1 MFKKFKDKLAEEMKQ
16 SPARLQASMQQMA
29 QTVISP
35 AQSNSSIQELPMT
48 VESNDL
54 TKKTDDTVK
63 NNSIKNTFQNVELV
77 SPLSNLV
84 DVSRRSSV
92 NSVTSDVNSLFPL
105 YESPK
110 NLYHIQSDIDQSA
123 TEIDDDINTQLDRVT
138 KDQLYLAYKKIQAK
152 YHKYRGRYTDLVK
165 HYRDLEQV
173 KTKLESVLVETQDN
187 VLRRVGDLKE
197 QCQLE
202 QQAKAHLEEVLRNDI
217 EEKNHI
223 IDTLN
228 TKIKLLQGN
237 IPLTE
242 NLMLLDSD
250 EGHNSTADVMEPKK
264 ESTDNADDN
273 STLVAENTQLKNKL
287 IELETVVAK
296 NKKTFKRVENLI
308 NKYKE
313 ILEENDILKR
323 DYEALKSSSLEN
335 AEILQKELS
344 IARDGILNLTEQVNT
359 LKKREEESVISL
371 AENKLSIHRELEGKE
386 EQIKQ
391 LQFDLKHTMENKENL
406 TEIVEKYKTEL
417 EQLKIQYNIQ
427 NLDADKK
434 DNIQDTLKGYAES
447 IENHNI
453 LKESDAINEN
463 EMLNKLKHDLT
474 EKEAEL
480 QKVKVTLRETQTLSK
495 EYQCDTEK
503 FQNELSNLKVKYV
516 ELKKEHDAQIII
528 TAERRKEA
536 DTTIEKLQMTVQSL
550 DKELE
555 NMRYALSD
563 RDQVCE
569 TFNLKIQEYAS
580 MLEKANNK
588 LSIQD
593 LEIKKLNDQLS
604 NENEITKL
612 QNIIGNKE
620 AELIELHN
628 KLKYYKDT
636 ISELT
641 QQVDIKSSKVD
652 LLNKEKMSFTNKL
665 LYFKINTEKLK
676 EDCTYLRNNVKEMF
690 QDHNNKINSLN
701 SYLQNILMEK
711 ESVKQEVEILHT
723 KLKTSEQQI
732 NKLMEVETEL
742 AKIKQQKTV
751 LECELKEYKTKV
763 EHMKLEVES
772 RNKSNIEI
780 NRFITEIDNLNFKI
794 HDLQQ
799 MQVLME
805 KKKEYEIGYL
815 KKGMIDLKKKYED
828 ATNVI
833 KTLEDKKSECNLLQE
848 ELEHLK
854 SKILYLQNNNTKN
867 NTEINELHEKILR
880 KESEISDLQIKFQ
893 DHAKLVEEYAKKNAE
908 LEKIYQNTNKDY
920 MEETIKLNSSN
931 NILQQ
936 MIDTKDAQLNKLE
949 VIKEEQDK
957 NLLYSEKRIQDLTV
971 ALDEFRTENL
981 NMSQIIETLSKEI
994 EALKNENHQLETL
1007 KTENELINAELVQL
1021 KSIRDQIWEENTN
1034 LNIKQSEL
1042 IQSHEKLN
1050 EIKETLNIKVLEY
1063 QKNKEDLLHD
1073 MKKLQKDIG
1082 SYKQTLN
1089 MQNEELKYIKNQ
1101 LQETN
1106 IKVDSQ
1112 NKILQERDKEL
1123 QKTKQEFEEQT
1134 QQLCDK
1140 NTTLDLVLKDM
1151 QLLQEEK
1158 NILSDNV
1165 IKLEE
1170 QLTDLKARNLNKTP
1184 FKHINETLTN
1194 LQLEKLKNGELILD
1208 EHIAN
1213 LSASTVLKLDV
1224 ENKHLM
1230 AKIKNIENIMEKEKS
1245 KLKLLEE
1252 KEENLLQENEKLKLL
1267 STNELEQKIIEINTL
1282 KNTMKAREEEI
1293 NELKLQIESLNDL
1306 KDKLDSKLQ
1315 TADNNK
1321 TVEQNL
1327 VEESN
1332 RLQEENKKLEA
1343 DLDEAIITFHAKES
1357 QMYMIN
1363 NQLKNQTDQLK
1374 EELKMHEEEQ
1384 NIRLKQL
1391 VKEFQAQLQDKEEEL
1406 QSALEKR
1413 FDYQQSYESNLL
1425 QQYKEQ
1431 LKDFQVEL
1439 TTKSEQ
1445 LENLILENK
1454 KVTTEKENEVKVLTE
1469 SIASIRKEHVNE
1481 LREIEQKWKTI
1492 LQQRSDRL
1500 EAKHEEEIKE
1510 LTREWKN
1517 ERKLDTKIDTATE
1530 ELENTSCIA
1539 MAAIQSNTGS
1549 FHTFQQTLASQS
1561 RELAELRKLVKLR
1574 HETLEDSTEIEYLR
1588 NILYEYMMG
1597 KETMVL
1603 AKVIAA
1609 VVKFDQEQTAKI
1621 LKKEEDKLTLLGSL
1635 GLT

>member
-29 QTVISP
+29 QAVISP

-48 VESNDL
+48 VESDL
-54 TKKTDDTVK
+54 TKKTDDVVK

-77 SPLSNLV
+77 SPLSNSV

-92 NSVTSDVNSLFPL
+92 NSVTSDVTSLFPL

-123 TEIDDDINTQLDRVT
+123 TEIDDDINTQFDRVT

-165 HYRDLEQV
+165 HYRDLERV

-237 IPLTE
+237 VLPTE

-250 EGHNSTADVMEPKK
+250 EGHNSTADVMEPNK
-264 ESTDNADDN
+264 ELTDNAGDS
-273 STLVAENTQLKNKL
+273 STLSAENTQLKNKL
-287 IELETVVAK
+287 IKLEAVVVKYK
-296 NKKTFKRVENLI
+296 NTSKRTKNLI
-308 NKYKE
+308 KKYKE
-313 ILEENDILKR
+313 IFEENNTLKC

-344 IARDGILNLTEQVNT
+344 IARDEISNLTEQVNT
-359 LKKREEESVISL
+359 LKRREEESVISL

-427 NLDADKK
+427 NLDGDKK
-434 DNIQDTLKGYAES
+434 DNIQDILKGYAES
-447 IENHNI
+447 IESHNI
-453 LKESDAINEN
+453 LKESDALNEN
-463 EMLNKLKHDLT
+463 EMLDKLKHDLT

-480 QKVKVTLRETQTLSK
+480 QKVKVTLQETQTLSK
-495 EYQCDTEK
+495 EYQCDIEK
-503 FQNELSNLKVKYV
+503 FQNELSNLKIKYV

-528 TAERRKEA
+528 TDERRKEA
-536 DTTIEKLQMTVQSL
+536 ETTIEKLQMTVQSL

-569 TFNLKIQEYAS
+569 TFNLKMQEYAS
-580 MLEKANNK
+580 MLEKANNQLLVK
-588 LSIQD
+588 D

-612 QNIIGNKE
+612 QNKIGNKE
-620 AELIELHN
+620 AELLELHN

-641 QQVDIKSSKVD
+641 QQIDIKSSKID
-652 LLNKEKMSFTNKL
+652 LLNKEKISFTNKL
-665 LYFKINTEKLK
+665 LCFKMNTEKLR
-676 EDCTYLRNNVKEMF
+676 EDCTYLRNNVKEIF
-690 QDHNNKINSLN
+690 QDHNNKISSLN

-711 ESVKQEVEILHT
+711 ENVKKEVEILHT

-732 NKLMEVETEL
+732 NKLMKVETEL
-742 AKIKQQKTV
+742 AKVKQQKTV
-751 LECELKEYKTKV
+751 LESELKEYKTKI
-763 EHMKLEVES
+763 EHMKQEVES
-772 RNKSNIEI
+772 HNKSNIEI

-805 KKKEYEIGYL
+805 KQKENEIGHL
-815 KKGMIDLKKKYED
+815 EKGMIEMKKKYED

-854 SKILYLQNNNTKN
+854 SKILYLHNNNTKN
-867 NTEINELHEKILR
+867 DIEINELREKILK
-880 KESEISDLQIKFQ
+880 KESEIVDLQIKFQ
-893 DHAKLVEEYAKKNAE
+893 DHVKLVEEYSKKNAE
-908 LEKIYQNTNKDY
+908 LENIYQNTNKDH
-920 MEETIKLNSSN
+920 MEETMKLNSSN
-931 NILQQ
+931 NILQE
-936 MIDTKDAQLNKLE
+936 MIDRKNVQLNKLE
-949 VIKEEQDK
+949 VIKEQQDK
-957 NLLYSEKRIQDLTV
+957 NLLYSEKKIQDLTV
-971 ALDEFRTENL
+971 ALDEFRNENL
-981 NMSQIIETLSKEI
+981 NMSQTIETLSKEI
-994 EALKNENHQLETL
+994 ETLKNENHQLETL
-1007 KTENELINAELVQL
+1007 RTENELINTELVQL
-1021 KSIRDQIWEENTN
+1021 KSISDKISEENTN

-1050 EIKETLNIKVLEY
+1050 KMKETLNVKILEY
-1063 QKNKEDLLHD
+1063 QKNKEDLLYD
-1073 MKKLQKDIG
+1073 MEGLQKDID

-1089 MQNEELKYIKNQ
+1089 VQNEELKYIKNQ

-1106 IKVDSQ
+1106 TKVDSQ
-1112 NKILQERDKEL
+1112 TKILQERNKEL

-1134 QQLCDK
+1134 QQLSDK
-1140 NTTLDLVLKDM
+1140 TTALDLALKDM

-1165 IKLEE
+1165 MKLEE
-1170 QLTDLKARNLNKTP
+1170 QLTDLKARNFNKTP

-1194 LQLEKLKNGELILD
+1194 IQLEKLKNGELILD
-1208 EHIAN
+1208 EHLAN
-1213 LSASTVLKLDV
+1213 LSASTVLNLDS

-1230 AKIKNIENIMEKEKS
+1230 AKIKNIENIMEQEIS

-1252 KEENLLQENEKLKLL
+1252 KEKNLLQENEELKLL
-1267 STNELEQKIIEINTL
+1267 NTKELQQKIIEIDTL
-1282 KNTMKAREEEI
+1282 KTTMKKREDEI
-1293 NELKLQIESLNDL
+1293 NGLQLQIESLTDL

-1315 TADNNK
+1315 TADDNNK
-1321 TVEQNL
+1321 MVEQNL
-1327 VEESN
+1327 VEKSN

-1363 NQLKNQTDQLK
+1363 NQLK

-1454 KVTTEKENEVKVLTE
+1454 KLTTEKENEVKALTE

-1510 LTREWKN
+1510 LTREWRN
-1517 ERKLDTKIDTATE
+1517 ERKLETKIDTATE

-1561 RELAELRKLVKLR
+1561 RELVELRKLVKLR

>member
-29 QTVISP
+29 QAVISP

-77 SPLSNLV
+77 PPLSNSV

-92 NSVTSDVNSLFPL
+92 NSVTSDVTSLFPL

-123 TEIDDDINTQLDRVT
+123 TEVDDDINTQLDRVT
-138 KDQLYLAYKKIQAK
+138 KDQLYLAYKKVQAK

-165 HYRDLEQV
+165 HYQDLERV

-237 IPLTE
+237 IPPTE

-250 EGHNSTADVMEPKK
+250 EGHNSTANVMEPKK
-264 ESTDNADDN
+264 ELTDTADDN
-273 STLVAENTQLKNKL
+273 SILVAENTQLKNKL
-287 IELETVVAK
+287 IKLETVVVKYK
-296 NKKTFKRVENLI
+296 NTLKRGENLVK
-308 NKYKE
+308 KYKE
-313 ILEENDILKR
+313 ILEENNILKR

-344 IARDGILNLTEQVNT
+344 IARDEVSNLTEQVNT
-359 LKKREEESVISL
+359 LKRREEESVISL

-427 NLDADKK
+427 NLDADQK

-447 IENHNI
+447 IESHNI
-453 LKESDAINEN
+453 SKESDAVNEN
-463 EMLNKLKHDLT
+463 EMLDKLKHDLT

-480 QKVKVTLRETQTLSK
+480 QKVKVTLQETQTLSK

-503 FQNELSNLKVKYV
+503 FQNELSNLKIKYV

-528 TAERRKEA
+528 TDERKKEA
-536 DTTIEKLQMTVQSL
+536 ETTIEKLQMTVQSL

-588 LSIQD
+588 LSVQD

-612 QNIIGNKE
+612 QNTIGNKE
-620 AELIELHN
+620 AELIDLHN

-641 QQVDIKSSKVD
+641 QQD
-652 LLNKEKMSFTNKL
+652 
-665 LYFKINTEKLK
+665 
-676 EDCTYLRNNVKEMF
+676 
-690 QDHNNKINSLN
+690 
-701 SYLQNILMEK
+701 ILMEK
-711 ESVKQEVEILHT
+711 ENIKKEVEILHT
-723 KLKTSEQQI
+723 KLKASEQKI

-742 AKIKQQKTV
+742 TKIKQQKTV

-763 EHMKLEVES
+763 EHMKKLEAES
-772 RNKSNIEI
+772 HNKSNIEI

-799 MQVLME
+799 MQVLIE
-805 KKKEYEIGYL
+805 KKKENEIGHL
-815 KKGMIDLKKKYED
+815 EKGMIDLKKKYED

-854 SKILYLQNNNTKN
+854 SKILFLHNNNTKN
-867 NTEINELHEKILR
+867 DIEMNELHEKILR
-880 KESEISDLQIKFQ
+880 KESEMVDLQIKLQ

-908 LEKIYQNTNKDY
+908 LEKIYQNTNKDH
-920 MEETIKLNSSN
+920 MEETMKLNSSN

-949 VIKEEQDK
+949 AIKEQQDK
-957 NLLYSEKRIQDLTV
+957 NLLYSEKKIQDLTV

-981 NMSQIIETLSKEI
+981 NMSQTIETLSKEI

-1021 KSIRDQIWEENTN
+1021 KSIRDQICEENTN
-1034 LNIKQSEL
+1034 LNVKQSEL

-1050 EIKETLNIKVLEY
+1050 KMKETLNEKVLEY
-1063 QKNKEDLLHD
+1063 QKNKEDLLCD
-1073 MKKLQKDIG
+1073 IKELQKNID

-1089 MQNEELKYIKNQ
+1089 VQNEELKCIKNQ

-1106 IKVDSQ
+1106 TKVDSQ
-1112 NKILQERDKEL
+1112 TKILQERNKEL

-1140 NTTLDLVLKDM
+1140 STALDLALKDM
-1151 QLLQEEK
+1151 QSLQEEK

-1184 FKHINETLTN
+1184 FKHINETLTTF
-1194 LQLEKLKNGELILD
+1194 QLEKLKNGELILD
-1208 EHIAN
+1208 EHLAN

-1230 AKIKNIENIMEKEKS
+1230 ARIENIMEQEKS
-1245 KLKLLEE
+1245 KLKLLEV

-1267 STNELEQKIIEINTL
+1267 STNELEKKIIEIDTL
-1282 KNTMKAREEEI
+1282 KTTMKAKEEEI
-1293 NELKLQIESLNDL
+1293 NELKLQIESLTDL

-1315 TADNNK
+1315 TTDNK

-1454 KVTTEKENEVKVLTE
+1454 KLTTEKENEIKVLTE
-1469 SIASIRKEHVNE
+1469 NIASIRKEHVNE

>member
-29 QTVISP
+29 QAVISP

-77 SPLSNLV
+77 PPLSNSV

-92 NSVTSDVNSLFPL
+92 NSVTSDVTSLFPL

-123 TEIDDDINTQLDRVT
+123 TEVDDDINTQLDRVT
-138 KDQLYLAYKKIQAK
+138 KDQLYLAYKKVQAK

-165 HYRDLEQV
+165 HYQDLERV

-237 IPLTE
+237 IPPTE

-250 EGHNSTADVMEPKK
+250 EGHNSTANVMEPKK
-264 ESTDNADDN
+264 ELTDTADDN
-273 STLVAENTQLKNKL
+273 SILVAENTQLKNKL
-287 IELETVVAK
+287 IKLETVVVKYK
-296 NKKTFKRVENLI
+296 NTLKRGENLVK
-308 NKYKE
+308 KYKE
-313 ILEENDILKR
+313 ILEENNILKR

-344 IARDGILNLTEQVNT
+344 IARDEVSNLTEQVNT
-359 LKKREEESVISL
+359 LKRREEESVISL

-427 NLDADKK
+427 NLDADQK

-447 IENHNI
+447 IESHNI
-453 LKESDAINEN
+453 SKESDAVNEN
-463 EMLNKLKHDLT
+463 EMLDKLKHDLT

-480 QKVKVTLRETQTLSK
+480 QKVKVTLQETQTLSK

-503 FQNELSNLKVKYV
+503 FQNELSNLKIKYV

-528 TAERRKEA
+528 TDERKKEA
-536 DTTIEKLQMTVQSL
+536 ETTIEKLQMTVQSL

-588 LSIQD
+588 LSVQD

-612 QNIIGNKE
+612 QNTIGNKE
-620 AELIELHN
+620 AELIDLHN

-641 QQVDIKSSKVD
+641 QQVDIKSSKID
-652 LLNKEKMSFTNKL
+652 LLNKEKISFTNKL
-665 LYFKINTEKLK
+665 LCFKTNTEKLK
-676 EDCTYLRNNVKEMF
+676 EDCTYLRNNVNEIF

-701 SYLQNILMEK
+701 FYLQDILMEK
-711 ESVKQEVEILHT
+711 ENIKKEVEILHT
-723 KLKTSEQQI
+723 KLKASEQKI

-742 AKIKQQKTV
+742 TKIKQQKTV

-763 EHMKLEVES
+763 EHMKKLEAES
-772 RNKSNIEI
+772 HNKSNIEI

-799 MQVLME
+799 MQVLIE
-805 KKKEYEIGYL
+805 KKKENEIGHL
-815 KKGMIDLKKKYED
+815 EKGMIDLKKKYED

-854 SKILYLQNNNTKN
+854 SKILFLHNNNTKN
-867 NTEINELHEKILR
+867 DIEMNELHEKILR
-880 KESEISDLQIKFQ
+880 KESEMVDLQIKLQ

-908 LEKIYQNTNKDY
+908 LEKIYQNTNKDH
-920 MEETIKLNSSN
+920 MEETMKLNSSN

-949 VIKEEQDK
+949 AIKEQQDK
-957 NLLYSEKRIQDLTV
+957 NLLYSEKKIQDLTV

-981 NMSQIIETLSKEI
+981 NMSQTIETLSKEI

-1021 KSIRDQIWEENTN
+1021 KSIRDQICEENTN
-1034 LNIKQSEL
+1034 LNVKQSEL

-1050 EIKETLNIKVLEY
+1050 KMKETLNEKVLEY
-1063 QKNKEDLLHD
+1063 QKNKEDLLCD
-1073 MKKLQKDIG
+1073 IKELQKNID

-1089 MQNEELKYIKNQ
+1089 VQNEELKCIKNQ

-1106 IKVDSQ
+1106 TKVDSQ
-1112 NKILQERDKEL
+1112 TKILQERNKEL

-1140 NTTLDLVLKDM
+1140 STALDLALKDM
-1151 QLLQEEK
+1151 QSLQEEK

-1184 FKHINETLTN
+1184 FKHINETLTTF
-1194 LQLEKLKNGELILD
+1194 QLEKLKNGELILD
-1208 EHIAN
+1208 EHLAN

-1230 AKIKNIENIMEKEKS
+1230 ARIENIMEQEKS
-1245 KLKLLEE
+1245 KLKLLEV

-1267 STNELEQKIIEINTL
+1267 STNELEKKIIEIDTL
-1282 KNTMKAREEEI
+1282 KTTMKAKEEEI
-1293 NELKLQIESLNDL
+1293 NELKLQIESLTDL

-1315 TADNNK
+1315 TTDNK

-1454 KVTTEKENEVKVLTE
+1454 KLTTEKENEIKVLTE
-1469 SIASIRKEHVNE
+1469 NIASIRKEHVNE